1 MASLPTPPPDSGL
14 ARQTSAAHVARYIR
28 SLVVD
33 GTLRRGDRVPQDEIA
48 AALGVSRIPVREAIV
63 ALDREGWVTSE
74 PHRGARVHGV
84 DAQWVHDHYEILGA
98 LWALAARH
106 AAERVDAGDLA
117 ELRDRLGAVRA
128 AGDVDAFDAANH
140 ALLELVREMARSPR
154 LTAALRA
161 MTSIVPG
168 NFFSQVPGT
177 MEPQRRALG
186 PIVDAIEARDGKVA
200 ARRMQELLAHV
211 STRVVEVLE
220 SRGALATDDEAPNM
234 RQLSARG
241 AAK

>member
-1 MASLPTPPPDSGL
+1 MASLPTPSYESGL
-14 ARQTSAAHVARYIR
+14 GRQTSAAHVARYIR

-84 DAQWVHDHYEILGA
+84 DSQWVHDHYEILGA

-106 AAERVDAGDLA
+106 AAERGDDTERA
-117 ELRDRLGAVRA
+117 ELRARLRAVQQ
-128 AGDVDAFDAANH
+128 AGDVDDFDAANH

-168 NFFSQVPGT
+168 NFFAQVPGT
-177 MEPQRRALG
+177 TEPQRRALA
-186 PIVDAIEARDGKVA
+186 PIVRAIAKRDGDTA
-200 ARRMQELLAHV
+200 ARLMQQLLEGV
-211 STRVVEVLE
+211 SRRVVTVLAD
-220 SRGALATDDEAPNM
+220 RGALATDTEPNM
-234 RQLSARG
+234 RHSTRSGRAQ
-241 AAK
+241 

>member
-1 MASLPTPPPDSGL
+1 M
-14 ARQTSAAHVARYIR
+14 ARYIR

-33 GTLRRGDRVPQDEIA
+33 GTLHRGDRVPQDEIA

-106 AAERVDAGDLA
+106 AAERADTGELT
-117 ELRDRLGAVRA
+117 ELRRMWRAVQQA
-128 AGDVDAFDAANH
+128 TDVDTFDAANH
-140 ALLELVREMARSPR
+140 ALLEHVRDIARSPR

-161 MTSIVPG
+161 MTSVIPG
-168 NFFSQVPGT
+168 NFFDQVPGT
-177 MEPQRRALG
+177 MEPQRRALA
-186 PIVDAIEARDGKVA
+186 PIVRAIARRDAATAGARMQQLLERVGTHVVSVLA
-200 ARRMQELLAHV
+200 ARGVLAADE
-211 STRVVEVLE
+211 SNVLY
-220 SRGALATDDEAPNM
+220 SRPSGGHE
-234 RQLSARG
+234 
-241 AAK
+241 